1 MFHDIDANKDTIYVC
16 GFTLSN
22 LLTDLNPQGCN
33 PIIAAFDV
41 ESTELKWGFY
51 DQSLSNWAYK
61 IAVSPSGLYLVV
73 FYDAG
78 FLLTMHSS
86 NGTVI
91 SGIKWTGYMN
101 NTKPLNFMK
110 QLLVNS
116 AGDAAYA
123 LVYESGKSVFF
134 RTNPRL

>member
-1 MFHDIDANKDTIYVC
+1 MFHDIDANKDTIYAC
-16 GFTLSN
+16 GFTYSN

-91 SGIKWTGYMN
+91 SGI
-101 NTKPLNFMK
+101 
-110 QLLVNS
+110 
-116 AGDAAYA
+116 
-123 LVYESGKSVFF
+123 
-134 RTNPRL
+134 